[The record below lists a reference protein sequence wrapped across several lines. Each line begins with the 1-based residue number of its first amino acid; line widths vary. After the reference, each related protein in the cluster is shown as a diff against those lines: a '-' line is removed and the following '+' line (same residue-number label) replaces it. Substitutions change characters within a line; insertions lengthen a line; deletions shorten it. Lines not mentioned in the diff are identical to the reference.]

1 MSSAA
6 PAVPGTAVV
15 IEDEA
20 DVRALIAQILVGA
33 GFTVV
38 EAPTGMDGI
47 AAVEEHR
54 PELITLDVNMP
65 GIDGFETARRI
76 RALSKAYIVF
86 ITALNDEADV
96 VLGFSAGADDVVI
109 KPFRV
114 RELRARLEALLRR
127 QRPMDDDG
135 DAAPASPASPAADDS
150 IRHGDLVVEISRRT
164 ATLDGEPVVL
174 TRTEFDLLVIL
185 LEAAGEV
192 RSRADLVLAVRD
204 EGYLGSGGVT
214 DADEHAIG
222 SHITNL
228 RRKLGETGAEPRFI
242 ETVRGIG
249 YRATPTGNGQA
260 YDTSR

>member
-6 PAVPGTAVV
+6 SLAPGTAVV

-20 DVRALIAQILVGA
+20 DVRTLIAQILVGA

-38 EAPTGMDGI
+38 EAATGLEGV

-54 PELITLDVNMP
+54 PELITLDVSMP

-76 RALSKAYIVF
+76 RALTTAYIVF
-86 ITALNDEADV
+86 ITALNEEADV

-127 QRPMDDDG
+127 QRPMDG
-135 DAAPASPASPAADDS
+135 DENAGPAPDASRTAEDS
-150 IRHGDLVVEISRRT
+150 IRHGDLVVEIPRRT
-164 ATLDGEPVVL
+164 VTLAGEPIPL
-174 TRTEFDLLVIL
+174 TRTEFDLLVVL
-185 LEAAGEV
+185 LEAGGEV
-192 RSRADLVLAVRD
+192 RSRADLALALRD
-204 EGYLGSGGVT
+204 ESRLHGGVT
-214 DADEHAIG
+214 ESDEHAIS
-222 SHITNL
+222 SHVTNL

-249 YRATPTGNGQA
+249 YRATPADDPQA
-260 YDTSR
+260 HDASR